1 MHPDLFGNG
10 DRETKRREAR
20 QQCHYGAPLGH
31 IPQIGRPER
40 ETVINQND
48 FDFLHETLEIEGNID
63 VTRFLERIEA

>member
-10 DRETKRREAR
+10 DRETKRREAIER
-20 QQCHYGAPLGH
+20 KTTGAPLGH
-31 IPQIGRPER
+31 IPKIGRPER

-63 VTRFLERIEA
+63 VARFLERIEA